1 MGALFRGLMVPIS
14 FLLFLAVFGAIAVS
28 VIAAGPISQ
37 GLAPDQLPTLL
48 KPEGAPSPF
57 LIAAG
62 VALLVD
68 LFVAIIAMFIAEHVY
83 SARRF
88 AAGCLKT
95 AFWFGLLAAAGL
107 AFWLFQ
113 SGATGLSGYL
123 PAVLLFAGVLVAGYV
138 TGLVL
143 GKPFVWWVSER
154 PPQPRRRRAP
164 PAPVV
169 AAEPLSVE
177 DQGSTGAAT
186 SVPPATDPA
195 SASPVQTDLAPKAPV
210 APAAHV

>member
-14 FLLFLAVFGAIAVS
+14 FLLFLAFFGAIAVA
-28 VIAAGPISQ
+28 VIAGGPISQ

-57 LIAAG
+57 LVAAG

-68 LFVAIIAMFIAEHVY
+68 LFVAIVAMFIAEHVF

-95 AFWFGLLAAAGL
+95 AFWFALFAAAGL

-113 SGATGLSGYL
+113 SGASGLAGYL
-123 PAVLLFAGVLVAGYV
+123 PAILLFVGSLVAGYV
-138 TGLVL
+138 TGLLL

-164 PAPVV
+164 APTPPPPAEEAAPVV
-169 AAEPLSVE
+169 VADSPPPPQEPVVV
-177 DQGSTGAAT
+177 A
-186 SVPPATDPA
+186 
-195 SASPVQTDLAPKAPV
+195 PVQSDLAPQAPV
-210 APAAHV
+210 APPARV